1 MSLSH
6 RNYPP
11 GSQAAPEFSL
21 QERRSLL
28 ILAHQAILSEAGK
41 REFADVPRLPHFEEP
56 RGVFT
61 TIYLHGALRGCV
73 GYAFAVKALY
83 DTIAETARASAFDD
97 VRFPPVTKD
106 EALILEISLSILSR
120 LQPIVPHQ
128 IEVGRHGL
136 LIAQDGCRGLLL
148 PQVPV
153 EYGWDRITFLE
164 QTCQKAGLP
173 PEAWRSGAG
182 IQAFT
187 AEIFGD
193 RDADY

>member
-6 RNYPP
+6 HNYPR
-11 GSQAAPEFSL
+11 GSPAAPEFSPE
-21 QERRSLL
+21 ERRLL
-28 ILAHQAILSEAGK
+28 LSLAHQAILSSAGTG
-41 REFADVPRLPHFEEP
+41 EFTDVPRSPHFEEP

-61 TIYLHGALRGCV
+61 TIYLYGALRGCV
-73 GYAFAVKALY
+73 GYAFPVKALY

-120 LQPIVPHQ
+120 LQPIVPDQ

-136 LIAQDGCRGLLL
+136 LIAQHGRRGLLL

-153 EYGWDRITFLE
+153 EHGWDRIIFLE

-173 PEAWRSGAG
+173 PEAWRNGAG
-182 IQAFT
+182 IEAFT
-187 AEIFGD
+187 AEIFSD
-193 RDADY
+193 RDAD